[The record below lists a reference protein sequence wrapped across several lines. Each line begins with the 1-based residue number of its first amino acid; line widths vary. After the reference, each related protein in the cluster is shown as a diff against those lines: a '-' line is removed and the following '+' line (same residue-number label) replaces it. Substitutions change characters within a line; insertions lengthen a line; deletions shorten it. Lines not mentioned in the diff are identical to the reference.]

1 MPQQQTQSQPPSARS
16 SCGVVSDPSISPTSK
31 SIFNDSPLDT
41 HTLGFDA
48 APKLCTDLDHRARLM
63 QDVPSLVDAETHVQ
77 LLDAVCMGSITIQ
90 SSTDSA
96 SLSIVLAV
104 LYKALDMNHV
114 LARVCTAGT
123 MGTSRTAF
131 LRRLLVLRK
140 LDALVT
146 FCKICFECM
155 GSELLQA

>member
-1 MPQQQTQSQPPSARS
+1 
-16 SCGVVSDPSISPTSK
+16 
-31 SIFNDSPLDT
+31 
-41 HTLGFDA
+41 
-48 APKLCTDLDHRARLM
+48 M

-90 SSTDSA
+90 SSTGSA

-123 MGTSRTAF
+123 MGLSRTAF
-131 LRRLLVLRK
+131 LRRLPVLRK